1 MGGVRPYAGH
11 VPAVHA
17 CGAAPPLE
25 LIEAA
30 RTLAESGGPPPT
42 QARLRRAVSTAY
54 YAMFH
59 CLAASAADLFI
70 GTEGTER
77 SPAWHRAYRALE
89 HGRARSACRQG
100 SAMREFPAEI
110 RDFAEAFVGLQ
121 RTRQEAAGGGLR
133 TGHGRLPEVRRSG
146 PHRFRGA
153 RHPPVRAGRRH
164 GQARFRCPCAVQ
176 AAVTAGGST

>member
-1 MGGVRPYAGH
+1 MNSPD
-11 VPAVHA
+11 
-17 CGAAPPLE
+17 

-100 SAMREFPAEI
+100 PAMREFPAEI
-110 RDFAEAFVGLQ
+110 RDFAEAFVELQ
-121 RTRQEAAGGGLR
+121 RTRQEADYALDTDDYRKSDVLGHIDSAERAIRRFEQAGGTAKRGFVAHVLFR
-133 TGHGRLPEVRRSG
+133 QRSL
-146 PHRFRGA
+146 
-153 RHPPVRAGRRH
+153 
-164 GQARFRCPCAVQ
+164 
-176 AAVTAGGST
+176 